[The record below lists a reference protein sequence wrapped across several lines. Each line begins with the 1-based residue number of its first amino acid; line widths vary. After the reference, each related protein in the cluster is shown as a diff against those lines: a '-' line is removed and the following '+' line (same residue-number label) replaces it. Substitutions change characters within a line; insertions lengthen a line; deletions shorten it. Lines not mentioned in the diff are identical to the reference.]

1 MYIAIISILCVV
13 IICLVVY
20 GVFNEKGFE
29 QTLDDADKEFDIL
42 SMKYEELQNN
52 YKDLLET
59 YSQSMD
65 KHCKAYEE
73 VSNKCK
79 MLEFE
84 NEKLNA
90 ILNYAKND
98 VAGTE
103 EPKTCDTE
111 PNVTKPE

>member
-1 MYIAIISILCVV
+1 MSISWIIVIILCIV
-13 IICLVVY
+13 ILCIVLY
-20 GVFNEKGFE
+20 DIFNEKAFE
-29 QTLDDADKEFDIL
+29 DTLEDGEKEYDIL

-52 YKDLLET
+52 YKELLEQ

-73 VSNKCK
+73 ISNKCK

-84 NEKLNA
+84 NDKLNA

-98 VAGTE
+98 VVGTE
-103 EPKTCDTE
+103 ESNDD
-111 PNVTKPE
+111 V